1 MTDRTKQIALIL
13 GATGGIGG
21 AVARNLK
28 ARGWTIRA
36 LHRDAAE
43 AAAKNTDFEW
53 VQGDAMRA
61 DDVLAAARGA
71 SLIVHA
77 VNPPGYRN
85 WGTLVLP
92 MIDNT
97 IAAAKITG
105 ATVLL
110 PGTIYN
116 FGPDAFPLLHEK
128 SPQNP
133 VTAKGKIRA
142 EMERRLETASREG
155 VRVIIVRAGDFF
167 GPGAANSWFSQGIVT
182 PGKPVTSVTYPGRK
196 GIGHQ
201 WAYLPDVAET
211 MARLVERRETLAP
224 FAVYHMQGFWDDDG
238 TRLAAAIR
246 RASGNPNMK
255 VKAFPWW
262 MMPFAAPF
270 VPLLKELREMRYIWQ
285 EPLRMP
291 NDRLVAAIGAEPWTP
306 IDEAVRASLA
316 ALGCLPPE
324 LEMPQRA
331 LAAPHTSGPVAVTPI
346 SS

>member
-1 MTDRTKQIALIL
+1 MTEATKQTALIL

-21 AVARNLK
+21 AVARTLQ
-28 ARGWTIRA
+28 ARGWAIRA
-36 LHRDAAE
+36 LNRDPAKAR
-43 AAAKNTDFEW
+43 AKNPDFEW
-53 VQGDAMRA
+53 VEGDAMRA
-61 DDVLAAARGA
+61 DDVLSAARGT

-85 WGTLVLP
+85 WGTLVFP

-97 IAAAKITG
+97 IAAAKATG

-142 EMERRLETASREG
+142 GMERRLEAASQEG

-167 GPGAANSWFSQGIVT
+167 GPGAANSWFSQGMVT
-182 PGKPVTSVTYPGRK
+182 PGKPLTSVTYPGRK

-211 MARLVERRETLAP
+211 MARLVDRRETLAP

-238 TRLAAAIR
+238 TRMVAAIR
-246 RASGNPNMK
+246 RASGNPALK
-255 VKAFPWW
+255 VKSFPWW

-270 VPLLKELREMRYIWQ
+270 VPFLRELREMRYLWQ

-316 ALGCLPPE
+316 ALGCLPPA
-324 LEMPQRA
+324 LAMPQRA
-331 LAAPHTSGPVAVTPI
+331 LPAPRQGDTAEVTA
-346 SS
+346 

>member
-1 MTDRTKQIALIL
+1 MTEGTKQIALIL

-21 AVARNLK
+21 AVALNLQ

-36 LHRDAAE
+36 LNRDP
-43 AAAKNTDFEW
+43 AKARAKSPDFEW
-53 VQGDAMRA
+53 VQRDAMRE
-61 DDVLAAARGA
+61 DDVLAAAEGA

-97 IAAAKITG
+97 IAAAKATG

-142 EMERRLETASREG
+142 EMERRLETASQQG

-167 GPGAANSWFSQGIVT
+167 GPGAANSWFSQGIVM

-196 GIGHQ
+196 GTGHQ

-211 MARLVERRETLAP
+211 MARLVDRRETLAP
-224 FAVYHMQGFWDDDG
+224 FAVYHMQGFWDEDG
-238 TRLAAAIR
+238 TRLTTAIR
-246 RASGNPNMK
+246 RASGNPHMK

-262 MMPFAAPF
+262 IMPFAAPF

-291 NDRLVAAIGAEPWTP
+291 NDRLVAVIGAEPWTP
-306 IDEAVRASLA
+306 IDEAVRVSLA

-324 LEMPQRA
+324 LAMPQRA
-331 LAAPHTSGPVAVTPI
+331 LAAPHTSGPIAVAPF

>member
-1 MTDRTKQIALIL
+1 MTGETKQTVLIL

-21 AVARNLK
+21 AVARTLQ
-28 ARGWTIRA
+28 ARGWAIRA
-36 LHRDAAE
+36 LHRDAA
-43 AAAKNTDFEW
+43 KVSSKSPDYEW
-53 VQGDAMRA
+53 VQGDAMKA
-61 DDVLAAARGA
+61 GDVLAAAQGA

-77 VNPPGYRN
+77 VNPAGYRN

-97 IAAAKITG
+97 IAAAKAVG

-142 EMERRLETASREG
+142 EMEHRLEAASQAG

-167 GPGAANSWFSQGIVT
+167 GPGAANSWFSQGLVT
-182 PGKPVTSVTYPGRK
+182 PGKPVTTVTYPGRK
-196 GIGHQ
+196 GTGHQ

-211 MARLVERRETLAP
+211 MARLVDRRETLAP
-224 FAVYHMQGFWDDDG
+224 FAVYHMQGFWDEDG
-238 TRLAAAIR
+238 TRMVAAIR
-246 RASGNPNMK
+246 RASGNPDMK

-262 MMPFAAPF
+262 MMPFVSPF

-291 NDRLVAAIGAEPWTP
+291 NDRLIAAIGAEPWTP

-316 ALGCLPPE
+316 DLGCLPPE
-324 LEMPQRA
+324 TALPQRA
-331 LAAPHTSGPVAVTPI
+331 LPPPRNTETVEVAG
-346 SS
+346 

>member
-1 MTDRTKQIALIL
+1 MTDHAKQIALIL
-13 GATGGIGG
+13 GATGGIGS

-28 ARGWTIRA
+28 ARGWAIRA
-36 LHRDAAE
+36 LNRDPAKAS
-43 AAAKNTDFEW
+43 AKNPDFEW

-61 DDVLAAARGA
+61 DDVLAAAHGA
-71 SLIVHA
+71 SMIVHA

-97 IAAAKITG
+97 IAAAKASS

-142 EMERRLETASREG
+142 EMERRLEAASQEG

-182 PGKPVTSVTYPGRK
+182 PGKPVTSVTYPGSR
-196 GIGHQ
+196 GTGHQ

-211 MARLVERRETLAP
+211 MARLVDCRDTLAP
-224 FAVYHMQGFWDDDG
+224 FALFHMQGFWDEDG
-238 TRLAAAIR
+238 TRLTAAIR
-246 RASGNPNMK
+246 RASGNPDMK

-316 ALGCLPPE
+316 ALGCLPPD
-324 LEMPQRA
+324 PAQRP
-331 LAAPHTSGPVAVTPI
+331 LPAPRQGDAGEVTA
-346 SS
+346 

>member
-1 MTDRTKQIALIL
+1 MTEQGKQIALIL

-28 ARGWTIRA
+28 TRGWTIRA
-36 LHRDAAE
+36 LHRDPAK
-43 AAAKNTDFEW
+43 AAAKSEHFDW

-61 DDVLAAARGA
+61 DDVLAAADGA

-97 IAAAKITG
+97 IAAAKATG

-167 GPGAANSWFSQGIVT
+167 GPGAANSWFSQGMVT
-182 PGKPVTSVTYPGRK
+182 PGKPVTAVTYPGRK
-196 GIGHQ
+196 GTGHQ

-211 MARLVERRETLAP
+211 MARLVDRRETLAP
-224 FAVYHMQGFWDDDG
+224 FAVFHMQGFWDDDG
-238 TRLAAAIR
+238 TRLTAAIR

-255 VKAFPWW
+255 VKSFPWW
-262 MMPFAAPF
+262 MMRFAAPF

-285 EPLRMP
+285 QPLRMP

-316 ALGCLPPE
+316 TLGCLPPE
-324 LEMPQRA
+324 LAMPQRA
-331 LAAPHTSGPVAVTPI
+331 LPAPRQGEMGEVTA
-346 SS
+346 

>member
-1 MTDRTKQIALIL
+1 MTESAKQIALIL

-21 AVARNLK
+21 AVALNLQ

-36 LHRDAAE
+36 LNRDP
-43 AAAKNTDFEW
+43 AKARAKSPDFEW
-53 VQGDAMRA
+53 VQGDAMRE
-61 DDVLAAARGA
+61 DDVLAAAEGA

-97 IAAAKITG
+97 IAAAKATG

-142 EMERRLETASREG
+142 EMERRLETASQQG

-167 GPGAANSWFSQGIVT
+167 GPGAANSWFSQGMVT
-182 PGKPVTSVTYPGRK
+182 SCKPVTSVTYPGRK

-211 MARLVERRETLAP
+211 MARLIDRRETLAP
-224 FAVYHMQGFWDDDG
+224 FAVYHMQGFWDEDG

-246 RASGNPNMK
+246 RASGNPHMK

-262 MMPFAAPF
+262 IMPFAAPF

-291 NDRLVAAIGAEPWTP
+291 NDRLVAVIGAEPWTP

-324 LEMPQRA
+324 LAMPQRA
-331 LAAPHTSGPVAVTPI
+331 LAAPHTSGPVAVAPF

>member
-1 MTDRTKQIALIL
+1 MTSEATQTALIL

-21 AVARNLK
+21 AVARTLQ
-28 ARGWTIRA
+28 ARGWAIRA
-36 LHRDAAE
+36 LNRDATK
-43 AAAKNTDFEW
+43 AAARAPGYEW
-53 VQGDAMRA
+53 LQGDAMNA
-61 DDVLAAARGA
+61 GDVLAAAQGA

-77 VNPPGYRN
+77 VNPAGYRN

-97 IAAAKITG
+97 IAAARETG

-116 FGPDAFPLLHEK
+116 FGPDAFPLLHET

-133 VTAKGKIRA
+133 VTAKGGIRA
-142 EMERRLETASREG
+142 EMERRLEAAPQQG
-155 VRVIIVRAGDFF
+155 VRVIVVRAGDFF
-167 GPGAANSWFSQGIVT
+167 GPGAANNWFSQGLIT
-182 PGKPVTSVTYPGRK
+182 PGKPVATVTYPGRK

-211 MARLVERRETLAP
+211 MARLVDRRETLPP
-224 FAVYHMQGFWDDDG
+224 FAVFHMQGFWDDDG
-238 TRLAAAIR
+238 TRMVAAIR
-246 RASGNPNMK
+246 RVSGNPVLK
-255 VKAFPWW
+255 VKSFPWW
-262 MMPFAAPF
+262 LMPFVSPF
-270 VPLLKELREMRYIWQ
+270 VPFLRELREMRYIWQ

-316 ALGCLPPE
+316 ALGCLPPD
-324 LEMPQRA
+324 PARAQRP
-331 LAAPHTSGPVAVTPI
+331 APGLGETNEVTA
-346 SS
+346 